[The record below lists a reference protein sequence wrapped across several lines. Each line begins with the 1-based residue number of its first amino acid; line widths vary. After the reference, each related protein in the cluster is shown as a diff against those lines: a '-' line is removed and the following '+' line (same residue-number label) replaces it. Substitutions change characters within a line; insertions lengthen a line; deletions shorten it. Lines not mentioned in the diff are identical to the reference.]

1 MAYEE
6 KKSSYDE
13 ENGLEP
19 IIKLI
24 RQVLNK
30 WWLIVAF
37 VLAFSVAGFG
47 IAKITYTE
55 EYTSGIIF
63 NVSNKDKEITGSAG
77 LYTTASDAQA
87 STTLANNFKT
97 LIQTGN
103 DFITKVQNIVESTT
117 GQEYSKDNLRGAI
130 SVEVVP
136 DTTLIRVTVKSGD
149 EELTYAVAS
158 AIQSVYPEIA
168 KDVFPTADISVADNA
183 TKAKLASDSSTLIYT
198 ALGLLMGAGLAVV
211 IILITAKIQ
220 NKLLSPDDI
229 KSNFNI
235 NILATVSDIKSK
247 GKNKNERTRLLI
259 TDKNVGLPFI
269 ETFKLIRTKIEN
281 VKLKKGYSVFC
292 ITSSTESEGKTTCS
306 TNTALSL
313 AKGGKSVLLIDADL
327 RKPAVCKTL
336 GISVEGEKGIYDI
349 VTGKKTFEES
359 VKYIEKLNLYLLVA
373 SAAVQDPSET
383 LASEAMANII
393 KQARENFDYVIVDC
407 PPAGVVADAAI
418 VANYTDSVIFVTSEN
433 RVAIPQIEYA
443 LSDLTT
449 AKAEILGCI
458 YNRAGSGNVNFGGKS
473 GYGYGGYF
481 SNRYGGY
488 YGSSYYYGSR
498 GSSYYYGSRSSSSS
512 GRHHRRHRSSSSK

>member
-1 MAYEE
+1 MAYEG
-6 KKSSYDE
+6 KKSSYE
-13 ENGLEP
+13 EDIGLEP

-24 RQVLNK
+24 KQVLNK
-30 WWLIVAF
+30 WWLIVIF
-37 VLAFSVAGFG
+37 VVAFSIAGFG
-47 IAKITYTE
+47 IAKITYSE
-55 EYTSGIIF
+55 EFNSRIIF
-63 NVSNKDKEITGSAG
+63 NVSNKDREIVGDAA

-87 STTLANNFKT
+87 STTIANNFKV
-97 LIQTGN
+97 LIQSGN
-103 DFITKVQNIVESTT
+103 DFITKIQDIVQSTT
-117 GQEYSKDNLRGAI
+117 GKEYDKDYLRRLIG
-130 SVEVVP
+130 VEVVA
-136 DTTLIRVTVKSGD
+136 DTTLIKVTVKSED
-149 EELTYAVAS
+149 QALTYAVAT

-168 KDVFPTADISVADNA
+168 KDIFPTANISIADNA
-183 TKAKLASDSSTLIYT
+183 TKATRAPDSSTLNYT
-198 ALGLLMGAGLAVV
+198 AIGLMAGAALAVL

-220 NKLLSPDDI
+220 NKLLSPEDI
-229 KSNFNI
+229 KNNFNI

-247 GKNKNERTRLLI
+247 GKNKNDRTRLLI

-313 AKGGKSVLLIDADL
+313 AKSGKSVLLIDADL

-349 VTGKKTFEES
+349 VTGNKTFEES

-383 LASEAMANII
+383 LASEGMANII

-418 VANYTDSVIFVTSEN
+418 VANYTDSVIFVTTEN

-498 GSSYYYGSRSSSSS
+498 GSSYYYGSSNKSSS
-512 GRHHRRHRSSSSK
+512 GRHHRHRQSK

>member
-1 MAYEE
+1 MAYEG
-6 KKSSYDE
+6 KKSSYE
-13 ENGLEP
+13 EDIGLEP

-24 RQVLNK
+24 KQVLNK
-30 WWLIVAF
+30 WWLIVIF
-37 VLAFSVAGFG
+37 VVAFSIAGFG
-47 IAKITYTE
+47 IAKITYSE
-55 EYTSGIIF
+55 EFDSRIIF
-63 NVSNKDKEITGSAG
+63 NVSNKDREIVGDAA

-87 STTLANNFKT
+87 STTIANNFKV
-97 LIQTGN
+97 LIQSGN
-103 DFITKVQNIVESTT
+103 DFITKIQDIVQSTT
-117 GQEYSKDNLRGAI
+117 GKEYDKDYLRRLIG
-130 SVEVVP
+130 VEVVA
-136 DTTLIRVTVKSGD
+136 DTTLIKVTVKSED
-149 EELTYAVAS
+149 QALTYAVAT

-168 KDVFPTADISVADNA
+168 KDIFPTANISIADNA
-183 TKAKLASDSSTLIYT
+183 TKATLAPDSSTLIYT
-198 ALGLLMGAGLAVV
+198 AIGLLMGAALAVL

-220 NKLLSPDDI
+220 NKLLSPEDI
-229 KSNFNI
+229 KNNFNI
-235 NILATVSDIKSK
+235 NIIATVSDIKSK
-247 GKNKNERTRLLI
+247 GKNKNDRTRLLI

-313 AKGGKSVLLIDADL
+313 AKSGKSVLLIDADL

-383 LASEAMANII
+383 LASEGMANII

-418 VANYTDSVIFVTSEN
+418 VANYTDSVIFVTTEN

-498 GSSYYYGSRSSSSS
+498 GSSYYYGSSNKSSS
-512 GRHHRRHRSSSSK
+512 GRHHRHRQSK

>member
-6 KKSSYDE
+6 KKTSYDDE
-13 ENGLEP
+13 TGLEP

-24 RQVLNK
+24 KQVLNK
-30 WWLIVAF
+30 WWLIVIF
-37 VLAFSVAGFG
+37 VVAFSIAGLG

-63 NVSNKDKEITGSAG
+63 NVSNKNKDVLGSTGMVTS
-77 LYTTASDAQA
+77 ASDAQA

-103 DFITKVQNIVESTT
+103 DFITKVQSIVQSTT
-117 GQEYSKDNLRGAI
+117 GKKYDKETLRRLIA
-130 SVEVVP
+130 VEVVP
-136 DTTLIRVTVKSGD
+136 DTTLIRVTVKSAD
-149 EELTYAVAS
+149 QDLTYAVAT

-168 KDVFPTADISVADNA
+168 KNVFPTAEISIADNA
-183 TKAKLASDSSTLIYT
+183 TKAKLAANSSTLIFT
-198 ALGLLMGAGLAVV
+198 AIGLLMGAALAVL

-229 KSNFNI
+229 KNNFNL

-247 GKNKNERTRLLI
+247 GKNKNDRTRLLI

-281 VKLKKGYSVFC
+281 VKLKKGYSVFA

-313 AKGGKSVLLIDADL
+313 AKSGKSVLLIDADL

-336 GISVEGEKGIYDI
+336 GISIEGEKGIYDI

-373 SAAVQDPSET
+373 STAVQDPSET

-418 VANYTDSVIFVTSEN
+418 VSNYTDSIIFVTSEN
-433 RVAIPQIEYA
+433 KVSIPQIEYA
-443 LSDLTT
+443 LSDIMT
-449 AKAEILGCI
+449 AKSEILGCI
-458 YNRAGSGNVNFGGKS
+458 YNRAGNGNVNFGGKT

-498 GSSYYYGSRSSSSS
+498 GSSYYYGSNSNKS
-512 GRHHRRHRSSSSK
+512 GHHRRHRSSK